1 MELYEK
7 GNNKTK
13 GGIFMNATYDYYYL
27 THNYDTYPSWI
38 QSERYFNC
46 DSFSKLFSFLWNR

>member
-1 MELYEK
+1 
-7 GNNKTK
+7 
-13 GGIFMNATYDYYYL
+13 MNATYDYYYL

-46 DSFSKLFSFLWNR
+46 DSFSKLFSFLWNK